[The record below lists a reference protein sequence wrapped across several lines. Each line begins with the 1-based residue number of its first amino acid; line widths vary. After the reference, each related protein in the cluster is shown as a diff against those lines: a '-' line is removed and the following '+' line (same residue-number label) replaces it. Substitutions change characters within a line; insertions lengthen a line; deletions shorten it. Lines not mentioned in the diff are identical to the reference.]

1 MNRRGTLAVLVAAA
15 VAWSRASVAQ
25 PQKKVWRIGYLS
37 VAPASL
43 TPQNAEAFRK
53 GMRELGYVEG
63 SNLVI
68 EWRYADGKFERL
80 PDLAAELV
88 RLKVDVIVAVA
99 SGAIG
104 AAQKATSTIPI
115 VMTTT
120 GDPVGSGFVK
130 SLAKP
135 GGNITGLSNMGGD
148 TGAKQVDLMA
158 AVVPN
163 LSRLGLLVSPTSP
176 TYLAILNQVGDGA
189 RSAGLTTVV
198 AEASTPQEIDEAFA
212 LMTRERVDA
221 MVVGASPFFGVHRQ
235 QILALAIQH
244 RTPAIFG
251 NRTYADAGGLI
262 SYGQNISDGYLR
274 AASYVDKILRGA
286 KPGDMPI
293 EQPLV
298 LELVVN
304 LKTARAIGLTIPKE
318 ILLRADAIIE

>member
-176 TYLAILNQVGDGA
+176 TYRAILNQVGDGA

-221 MVVGASPFFGVHRQ
+221 MVVGASPFFGVHRK
-235 QILALAIQH
+235 QIVALAIRH
-244 RTPAIFG
+244 RIPAIFG

>member
-1 MNRRGTLAVLVAAA
+1 M
-15 VAWSRASVAQ
+15 
-25 PQKKVWRIGYLS
+25 S

>member
-1 MNRRGTLAVLVAAA
+1 
-15 VAWSRASVAQ
+15 
-25 PQKKVWRIGYLS
+25 LS

-135 GGNITGLSNMGGD
+135 GGNITGLSNMEA
-148 TGAKQVDLMA
+148 TR
-158 AVVPN
+158 VP
-163 LSRLGLLVSPTSP
+163 SRLTSWP
-176 TYLAILNQVGDGA
+176 PWCRTCHG
-189 RSAGLTTVV
+189 SACW
-198 AEASTPQEIDEAFA
+198 
-212 LMTRERVDA
+212 
-221 MVVGASPFFGVHRQ
+221 
-235 QILALAIQH
+235 
-244 RTPAIFG
+244 
-251 NRTYADAGGLI
+251 
-262 SYGQNISDGYLR
+262 
-274 AASYVDKILRGA
+274 
-286 KPGDMPI
+286 
-293 EQPLV
+293 
-298 LELVVN
+298 
-304 LKTARAIGLTIPKE
+304 
-318 ILLRADAIIE
+318 

>member
-1 MNRRGTLAVLVAAA
+1 
-15 VAWSRASVAQ
+15 
-25 PQKKVWRIGYLS
+25 
-37 VAPASL
+37 
-43 TPQNAEAFRK
+43 
-53 GMRELGYVEG
+53 
-63 SNLVI
+63 
-68 EWRYADGKFERL
+68 
-80 PDLAAELV
+80 
-88 RLKVDVIVAVA
+88 LKVDVIVAVA